1 MLFRSEINELVEEAK
16 VEYAHGKMTGNQLE
30 NIMQDFVD
38 GKSNVLVCTTIL
50 ESGIDI
56 PNANTIIG
64 ENADRLGLAQLY
76 QIRGRVGRSDKQA
89 YAYVTY
95 RRDKNLTEVADKRL
109 KAIKEFTE
117 FGSGF
122 KIAMRDLE
130 IRGAGSL
137 LGEIQHGHMDQIGY
151 DMYCELLNQV
161 VKELQGEEI
170 VEEIDIQIDL
180 DITSYIPDDYI
191 KNSSQKIEIYQNIAL
206 CKNEED
212 IQNVTDEIIDR
223 YGQMTYE
230 VENLLDI
237 ARIKILAKEK
247 NILKIAQKRENVI
260 FYFNSE
266 KFDFDNIDK
275 VMKIYRNRI
284 KFSPSKEPY
293 ITFKIL
299 DLKNI
304 LEECKE
310 FLSKL

>member
-1 MLFRSEINELVEEAK
+1 
-16 VEYAHGKMTGNQLE
+16 MTGNQIE
-30 NIMQDFVD
+30 NIMQNFVD

-56 PNANTIIG
+56 PNANTIIV

-89 YAYVTY
+89 YAYITY
-95 RRDKNLTEVADKRL
+95 KRDKMLTEVADKRL

-137 LGEIQHGHMDQIGY
+137 MGEIQHGHMEQIGY

-161 VKELQGEEI
+161 VKELKGEEI
-170 VEEIDIQIDL
+170 VEEIDVQIDL
-180 DITSYIPDDYI
+180 DVTSYIPDEFI
-191 KNSSQKIEIYQNIAL
+191 ENSSQKIEIYQNIAL

-223 YGQMTYE
+223 YGQMPYE
-230 VENLLDI
+230 IENLLDI
-237 ARIKILAKEK
+237 ARIKILAREK
-247 NILKIAQKRENVI
+247 YILKISQKRENII
-260 FYFNSE
+260 FYFDNE
-266 KFDFDNIDK
+266 KFNFDIVDK
-275 VMKIYRNRI
+275 LMKTFRNRI

-293 ITFKIL
+293 ITFKL
-299 DLKNI
+299 SNLKNV

-310 FLSKL
+310 FLVKL